1 MFRRCALLVA
11 VTACGHA
18 AAPVHHE
25 VAHAPAARPAAAAG
39 PALTPGHVLETV
51 TTRYLPNLRRCYQQ
65 QIKHDARLRGR
76 MTLSFTID
84 GRGRVTDATAT
95 GLAPK
100 LGACME
106 RRMLAWRFV
115 APRTSDGAPTEASFR
130 IPVRLDVL

>member
-18 AAPVHHE
+18 ARHPV
-25 VAHAPAARPAAAAG
+25 ARAPATRSAPASAV
-39 PALTPGHVLETV
+39 LTPERVLEAV
-51 TTRYLPNLRRCYQQ
+51 TTRYLPHLRRCYQQ
-65 QIKHDARLRGR
+65 QIKHDPRLRGR

-84 GRGRVTDATAT
+84 GRGRVTDATAK

-100 LGACME
+100 LGACIE
-106 RRMLAWRFV
+106 RRMLAWTFA
-115 APRTSDGAPTEASFR
+115 APRTTGGAPTEASFR

>member
-1 MFRRCALLVA
+1 MLRRCALLVA

-18 AAPVHHE
+18 VAPVRHQVVRE
-25 VAHAPAARPAAAAG
+25 PAARPASAP
-39 PALTPGHVLETV
+39 PALTPGHVLEAV

-84 GRGRVTDATAT
+84 GRGHVTDATAK

-100 LGACME
+100 LGACIE
-106 RRMLAWRFV
+106 RRMLAWTFA
-115 APRTSDGAPTEASFR
+115 APRTADGTPTEASFR

>member
-1 MFRRCALLVA
+1 MLRRCALLVA

-18 AAPVHHE
+18 AAPARHP
-25 VAHAPAARPAAAAG
+25 VARAPAARPAAS
-39 PALTPGHVLETV
+39 PALTPGQVLEAV

-84 GRGRVTDATAT
+84 GRGRVTDATAK

-100 LGACME
+100 LGACIE
-106 RRMLAWRFV
+106 RRMLAWTFA
-115 APRTSDGAPTEASFR
+115 APRTADGAPTEASFR